1 MTQVAQ
7 GTKPAKTAK
16 VRQPKVRKLDLG
28 DTGRKLLDKL
38 ANARAE
44 RLAAEKVEKP
54 LASTLK
60 QLFAD
65 EATKL
70 KQGDTLI
77 IEAKGVV
84 RGRVTLNPGAK
95 SVDLDLLKEGW
106 PEAFQACVS
115 DTEHLRFSPV

>member
-28 DTGRKLLDKL
+28 DTGRKLL
-38 ANARAE
+38 A
-44 RLAAEKVEKP
+44 
-54 LASTLK
+54 
-60 QLFAD
+60 
-65 EATKL
+65 KL

-77 IEAKGVV
+77 IEASGVV